1 VYSISVV
8 IPVYNSSAM
17 LPQVVQRL
25 SAILPTCADDYEVI
39 LVNDGS
45 RDQSWSVIENLSAEW
60 NWVRGVN
67 LMRNYGQGNAL
78 LCGIRAATK
87 DMVVTMD
94 DDGQHPPEEI
104 PKLLAKLTPEFDV
117 VFGTPQEER
126 HGFLRDLASVMTKR
140 MLQGA
145 MGVDAAKHSGPF
157 RAFRVEL
164 RKAFENFRGQFVS
177 IDVLLTWATTRFT
190 WVHVKHASRIAGQ
203 SGYTLRKLIT
213 HALNLITGFSVLPL
227 QIASYVGMAF
237 AALGALMLLFVIGR
251 FLLQGG
257 VVQGFAF
264 LASAIAIFSGVQLFA
279 LGIIGEYLA
288 RTYLRV
294 TDRPTYVVRN
304 KI

>member
-1 VYSISVV
+1 
-8 IPVYNSSAM
+8 M

-87 DMVVTMD
+87 EIIVNMD

-294 TDRPTYVVRN
+294 TDRPTYIVRN